1 MSEMFLGCS
10 NLLVLNLR
18 DFNTLSTSESN
29 MNNMFDGCA
38 ALTTVYV
45 GDKWGYPAGTTD
57 SDVLGSSNAMINRN
71 TEDPIEIHDTY
82 LKSGEEFRD
91 AVKGKSTSKQAT
103 KIVFTQKVKPASTA
117 AINMA
122 YDGSD
127 KVVGWKE
134 GTVFYVS
141 TQSSEKIY
149 ASMNCKEMFS
159 GLDKLEEI
167 DFDNLD
173 TSNMTTMESMF
184 SYCSSLKSLDLSGF
198 DTRNVT
204 NMDRTFKDCYALESI
219 EWGQN
224 INTENVTSMASTF
237 SDCSKL
243 NDLDMTRFNT
253 AKVTDM
259 SSMFWC
265 CESLKSVDLRS
276 FNTAKVTDMS
286 DMFYA
291 CRNMNVADIS
301 SFEISQEPEMDD
313 MFYACDALTTVY
325 ISDSESWNDIELSKL
340 INNNLSADD
349 IFQVKTAE

>member
-1 MSEMFLGCS
+1 M
-10 NLLVLNLR
+10 
-18 DFNTLSTSESN
+18 
-29 MNNMFDGCA
+29 
-38 ALTTVYV
+38 
-45 GDKWGYPAGTTD
+45 
-57 SDVLGSSNAMINRN
+57 GSSNAIINRN
-71 TEDPIEIHDTY
+71 TEDQIEIHDTY

-141 TQSSEKIY
+141 TQSREKIY
-149 ASMNCKEMFS
+149 AAMNCNKMFS
-159 GLDKLEEI
+159 DLDKLEEI
-167 DFDNLD
+167 DFGNLD

-184 SYCSSLKSLDLSGF
+184 SYCSSLKSLDLSGL
-198 DTRNVT
+198 DTGNVT
-204 NMDRTFKDCYALESI
+204 NMDCTFEHCKALESI

-243 NDLDMTRFNT
+243 KDLDMTRFNT
-253 AKVTDM
+253 ANVTNM
-259 SSMFWC
+259 SYMFNY
-265 CESLKSVDLRS
+265 CESLNSVDLRS

-286 DMFYA
+286 DMFWA
-291 CRNMNVADIS
+291 CSSLGVADIS
-301 SFEISQEPEMDD
+301 SFEISQGPEMDD
-313 MFYACDALTTVY
+313 MFYACGALTTVY
-325 ISDSESWNDIELSKL
+325 ISDSESWNDIELSTL
-340 INNNLSADD
+340 IDSDLSADD
-349 IFQVKTAE
+349 IFQVKKAE